1 MAHRGAV
8 EPLFDS
14 GGRPVTL
21 ALDVRTPSPPALLPG
36 CRWQFPDPALL
47 DAYGCVGRGADFAP
61 ETVLAAYT
69 RGIFPWPHPSDEY
82 LWFSPDPRAVLYPGR
97 LHISRRLGRTI
108 RSGGFHVTQDAAFE
122 EVMHACADRPED
134 ERWITPDLI
143 TGYCQLYRAG
153 WAHSFEV
160 WDGSG
165 TLAGGLY
172 GVGVG
177 MMFGA
182 ESMFHRATGASK
194 VAMVALALRTR
205 ELGVDLIDVQVL
217 NDHTARMGAVEIS
230 RAEYLARLR
239 QALADQAAWHLP
251 SR

>member
-1 MAHRGAV
+1 M

-21 ALDVRTPSPPALLPG
+21 AVEVQAPSPPVLLPE

-47 DAYGCVGRGADFAP
+47 DAYGCAGRGADFAP
-61 ETVLAAYT
+61 ETVLAAYK
-69 RGIFPWPHPSDEY
+69 RGIFPWPHPADEY
-82 LWFSPDPRAVLYPGR
+82 LWFSPDPRAVFEPGR

-108 RSGGFHVTQDAAFE
+108 RSGGFRVTQDAAFE
-122 EVMHACADRPED
+122 EVMRACADRPEE

-143 TGYCQLYRAG
+143 AGYCQLHRAG

-160 WDGSG
+160 WDDAGRL
-165 TLAGGLY
+165 TGGLY
-172 GVGVG
+172 GVGIG
-177 MMFGA
+177 TMFGA

-194 VAMVALALRTR
+194 VAMVALALRAR
-205 ELGVDLIDVQVL
+205 ELGVEFIDVQVL
-217 NDHTARMGAVEIS
+217 NGHTARMGAAEIS

-239 QALADQAAWHLP
+239 HALTGQAAWHLP
-251 SR
+251 AG